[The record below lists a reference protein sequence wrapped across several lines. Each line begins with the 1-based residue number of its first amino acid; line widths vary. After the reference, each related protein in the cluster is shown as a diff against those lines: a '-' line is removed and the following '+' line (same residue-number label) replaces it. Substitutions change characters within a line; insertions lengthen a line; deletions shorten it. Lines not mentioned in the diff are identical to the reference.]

1 MRARHCSRPAAMRWD
16 PPGWFPEG
24 ALGPHFADKE
34 VRFRGG
40 EAAQGLCRGQSAKS
54 GTCGLSAQAPPTH
67 CPRLF
72 CSVPAAAQGLGLR
85 GEGAPARQTR
95 QGGRCRGGP
104 VPLGVGAPPP
114 PGTLMHTC
122 SRTREHTLHAAA
134 GRNPGPEIAV
144 SPLEAQCLSLA
155 AVPWPGKEAGRGRLQ
170 RPRTAQGGRV
180 HLHTHTHL
188 CTHTPSRAHAHTGAD
203 SHRCMGMG
211 RGGLQM
217 PLARPPEGPAEP
229 HTPPSSCG
237 TTLHVHTAEPAGDLP

>member
-114 PGTLMHTC
+114 TWHSDAHVLSHARAHTSRCRWQESRPGNSRVTFGGPVPVTGCCALAWEGGREGEAAATQDC
-122 SRTREHTLHAAA
+122 SRRARAPA
-134 GRNPGPEIAV
+134 
-144 SPLEAQCLSLA
+144 
-155 AVPWPGKEAGRGRLQ
+155 
-170 RPRTAQGGRV
+170 
-180 HLHTHTHL
+180 HTHTPVH
-188 CTHTPSRAHAHTGAD
+188 AHAFTCTR
-203 SHRCMGMG
+203 SHRRGLPQVHGDGEG
-211 RGGLQM
+211 RASDA
-217 PLARPPEGPAEP
+217 PGPA
-229 HTPPSSCG
+229 S
-237 TTLHVHTAEPAGDLP
+237 